1 MHSCTFSRL
10 RAPILALLMLNPQ
23 QRAAVEYC
31 DGPLLVLAGAGS
43 GKTRVITEKIS
54 HLISRRHLAAEKIAA
69 ITFTNK
75 AAKEMRERVGRLISE
90 DAAKALTVCTFHALG
105 LKFLQIEHDRARLR
119 RGFSVLD
126 ADDSAG
132 LVRELAG
139 ASVKSDQLFRLRAL
153 LSRLKSDGLTPDQA
167 LDTARAPR
175 ELEAARLYAAYQKR
189 LAAFNA
195 VDFDD
200 LIRLPVAIL
209 QRDEEARLAWRERIR
224 YLLVDECQDTN
235 AAQYAFLRL
244 LAGERGAFTCVGDDD
259 QSIYA
264 WRGADPGNLDR
275 LSIDYPGLRVI
286 KLEQNYRCAQ
296 RVLRAANAL
305 IANNPHAHPKKLWSA
320 LADGERIRVMECR
333 DAGHEAER
341 VASQLRYLRDKHR
354 LAWSDCAVLYR
365 GNHQARPLEKALQIA
380 HIPYHLTGALSFLDR
395 AEVKDLLAYL
405 RLAANPDDDAAFLR
419 IVNVPRREIGV
430 TTLEKLG
437 ELAQSRHLSLLRAAR
452 SHALLQQLASRPA
465 AALTGFAALIDALQT
480 ESRRLRAPELAEEVL
495 RRTPCACIEG
505 SGAAPAQARQ
515 RARIDRL
522 VPRDGH
528 GPRTRGRSGGATG
541 IAQSR
546 RPRRRRRCGA
556 VDDPACGQGSG
567 IPLGAH
573 RRLRGRHPAARGCDR
588 RGPPRR
594 GAPPAVRRHH
604 PREAVPA
611 PELQRAG
618 TPLRA
623 GVRAKAVALP
633 RRTAR
638 RGFAPRRRRSGSRCA
653 GQAGNRRRASR
664 QTGRHAG
671 LTHGSPDPHSTIR
684 AACPLQRARAAFPQ
698 RRLHDPA
705 VSCRIA
711 RRPPA
716 TRQAV
721 PGRKLDQISSAETSS
736 PLRYA

>member
-1 MHSCTFSRL
+1 
-10 RAPILALLMLNPQ
+10 MLNPQ

-43 GKTRVITEKIS
+43 GKTRVIAEKIA
-54 HLISRRHLAAEKIAA
+54 HLIARGFVAPAKIAA

-75 AAKEMRERVGRLISE
+75 AAREMRERVARRVKA
-90 DAAKALTVCTFHALG
+90 DAAEALSVCTFHALG
-105 LKFLQIEHDRARLR
+105 LKFLQIEHARAGLR

-495 RRTPCACIEG
+495 RRSRYAEHLAHASKDPALHQRKLDNVRELIDWFRAMDTGRARAGDLAAQLALLNHADRDDGGDAVRLMTLHAAKGLEFRSVHIVGCEDGTLPHEG
-505 SGAAPAQARQ
+505 AIDEGRLDEERRLLYVGITRAKQFLHLSYSVQGRRYGQAFGQKPSRFLDELPAADLHRDGADPEADAQARQ
-515 RARIDRL
+515 E
-522 VPRDGH
+522 
-528 GPRTRGRSGGATG
+528 
-541 IAQSR
+541 IA
-546 RPRRRRRCGA
+546 
-556 VDDPACGQGSG
+556 
-567 IPLGAH
+567 GAH
-573 RRLRGRHPAARGCDR
+573 LARLAAMLG
-588 RGPPRR
+588 
-594 GAPPAVRRHH
+594 
-604 PREAVPA
+604 
-611 PELQRAG
+611 
-618 TPLRA
+618 
-623 GVRAKAVALP
+623 
-633 RRTAR
+633 
-638 RGFAPRRRRSGSRCA
+638 
-653 GQAGNRRRASR
+653 
-664 QTGRHAG
+664 
-671 LTHGSPDPHSTIR
+671 
-684 AACPLQRARAAFPQ
+684 
-698 RRLHDPA
+698 
-705 VSCRIA
+705 
-711 RRPPA
+711 
-716 TRQAV
+716 
-721 PGRKLDQISSAETSS
+721 
-736 PLRYA
+736 